1 MDYSFILAL
10 LGAVWL
16 AAFTV
21 YPAGGCNRIHLRNK
35 KLLKLG
41 SMEEKEFNKMILA
54 ELRRISGEVYN
65 DMIIKEGIYTAAELA
80 NNKDCSG
87 DYIVWELY
95 NLKKKQYT
103 VNIGSFS
110 CSFKAEQVFYFVW
123 KFETLCRVRQS
134 EKIRFCFG
142 NPDEIPIN
150 EKAMYLNK
158 ENKVITKKKKLIKYS
173 NIVAVDAKHKEDVY
187 FYSRGIWYYLTYQ
200 PSGKDYILNLVTT
213 EGVKNELRKWD
224 FTDRTKAVTPIYE
237 ALCDSLGIN
246 LEKKTEKFPLVYIA
260 SEAEQANYI
269 NTLMGFIAEVSD
281 LLIKTEI
288 ERTLKRLEMLYRA
301 ANITPE
307 PIEDKINAISEPSDE
322 RQEAKE
328 ASSEPNDRAA
338 TFDYI
343 RLASI
348 LYLLCTPERVKCKA
362 APLNDMNNQIA
373 SKCQILNE
381 SIKPKI
387 FRHETSVLPTPEPG
401 KQLSG
406 FCKRFQKPNTIRIR
420 DGTGK
425 NRHITKHSFAR

>member
-1 MDYSFILAL
+1 
-10 LGAVWL
+10 
-16 AAFTV
+16 
-21 YPAGGCNRIHLRNK
+21 
-35 KLLKLG
+35 
-41 SMEEKEFNKMILA
+41 MEEKEFNKMILA
-54 ELRRISGEVYN
+54 ELRRIAVEVYN
-65 DMIIKEGIYTAAELA
+65 DMIIKKGIYTAAELA

-87 DYIVWELY
+87 DYIDWELY
-95 NLKKKQYT
+95 SLKKKQYT
-103 VNIGSFS
+103 VDIGSFS

-142 NPDEIPIN
+142 SPDEIPIN

-173 NIVAVDAKHKEDVY
+173 DIVAVDARHKEDVY
-187 FYSRGIWYYLTYQ
+187 FYSRGIWYYVSYM
-200 PSGKDYILNLVTT
+200 PSGKESILRNVTIENLKLNL
-213 EGVKNELRKWD
+213 KKWD

-246 LEKKTEKFPLVYIA
+246 LEKDSEKLPSVYVA
-260 SEAEQANYI
+260 SEAEQANHI
-269 NTLMGFIAEVSD
+269 NTLMSFIAEVSGI
-281 LLIKTEI
+281 LIKTEI
-288 ERTLKRLEMLYRA
+288 ERTLKWLEMLYRA

-328 ASSEPNDRAA
+328 ASSKPNDRAA

-362 APLNDMNNQIA
+362 ALLNDMNNQI
-373 SKCQILNE
+373 LNE
-381 SIKPKI
+381 SIKTKI
-387 FRHETSVLPTPEPG
+387 FGHETSILPTPEPG
-401 KQLSG
+401 KRLSG

-425 NRHITKHSFAR
+425 NRHITEHNFAR